1 MNKTKPL
8 IAVVVAAAILGG
20 TAGSAIADSPGPAVT
35 PAMRDEGFVERVAGV
50 DVALVPSLR
59 SASVNG
65 LALTAP
71 ANRTFRTADS
81 MIAVLQH
88 GQTEARFGLP
98 AGVTGSISP
107 EGGGTP
113 GAVVLTDAD
122 GRTAVLGAPWAKDA
136 NGVGL
141 PTSYRIEGS
150 TLVQTVDTDG
160 AVFPVAADP
169 KVVYSWFYTR
179 KTVYFNKSETNR
191 LAAGGAIAR
200 LVTAAV
206 PGLNLVTAV
215 LTGIAL
221 GAIVLGKCVAITGTN
236 TTFVPGVAVP
246 FYYTGGY
253 CR

>member
-1 MNKTKPL
+1 MKSTKAL
-8 IAVVVAAAILGG
+8 TSVVMAAALLGVS
-20 TAGSAIADSPGPAVT
+20 AGSAIADSPGPDLT
-35 PAMRDEGFVERVAGV
+35 PAIGDERFVERVAGV
-50 DVALVPSLR
+50 DVAPVASLR
-59 SASVNG
+59 AATVNG

-71 ANRTFRTADS
+71 ANRTFRTEDA
-81 MIAVLQH
+81 MIAVLQQ

-98 AGVTGSISP
+98 VGVTASISP

-113 GAVVLTDAD
+113 GAVVLTDLD
-122 GRTAVLGAPWAKDA
+122 GRVSVLAAPWAKDA
-136 NGVGL
+136 HGVSL

-150 TLVQTVDTDG
+150 TLVQTVDTAG

-179 KTVYFNKSETNR
+179 KTVYFNKSETSR
-191 LAAGGAIAR
+191 LAAGGGVAR

-206 PGLNLVTAV
+206 PGLNLVTGV
-215 LTGIAL
+215 LTGVAL
-221 GAIVLGKCVAITGTN
+221 GAVVLGKCVAITGTN

-246 FYYTGGY
+246 YYYTGGY

>member
-1 MNKTKPL
+1 MKTSNPL
-8 IAVVVAAAILGG
+8 IAVVMAAAILGVS
-20 TAGSAIADSPGPAVT
+20 AGSAIADSPGTALT

-50 DVALVPSLR
+50 DVAPVPSR
-59 SASVNG
+59 AAASVNG
-65 LALTAP
+65 VAITAP
-71 ANRTFRTADS
+71 ANRTFRTENA
-81 MIAVLQH
+81 MIAVLQE

-98 AGVTGSISP
+98 AGVTASISP

-122 GRTAVLGAPWAKDA
+122 GRVAVLAAPWAKDA
-136 NGVGL
+136 HGVSL

-150 TLVQTVDTDG
+150 TLVQTVDTAS

-179 KTVYFNKSETNR
+179 KTVYFNKSETVR
-191 LAAGGAIAR
+191 LAAGGALAR

-221 GAIVLGKCVAITGTN
+221 GAVVLGKCVAITGTN